1 MKFDQNNVRSEAYL
15 RIVLIV
21 GLQCIGPTVLLQSGN
36 VNIIVSAAR
45 IQTLDDGPFQIV
57 GIDWRDMRI
66 LALKSSQHFK
76 GWWTGRAKTIIPCDS
91 PGIQSADLNGFTYH
105 YLNTNH
111 FPFSEAEW

>member
-15 RIVLIV
+15 RTVLIV

-105 YLNTNH
+105 DLNTNH